1 MAEKIKKFE
10 GADAI
15 YMACVFGIVSI
26 VVTFC
31 QDYLDILTFIPGWI
45 LDVLKTLG
53 WCIIFGCVGIY
64 CKDRFNY
71 RTKLFTV
78 LIVFQIIMFVDGLFS
93 VSIGPAS
100 FSYSSAVPVLGTIM
114 TLLEIGLYG
123 SMLAVGVKM
132 SKFKMSKLVPVAF
145 IIFGVFG
152 ILGGVVDLFAD
163 DKTSFL
169 FTIVYTIILMV
180 VELVVLLLIRHYF
193 EHTALNELKYNT
205 LDVDENESSIE
216 ATPDNNTNE

>member
-15 YMACVFGIVSI
+15 YMACIFGIVSI

-71 RTKLFTV
+71 RTK
-78 LIVFQIIMFVDGLFS
+78 
-93 VSIGPAS
+93 
-100 FSYSSAVPVLGTIM
+100 
-114 TLLEIGLYG
+114 
-123 SMLAVGVKM
+123 
-132 SKFKMSKLVPVAF
+132 
-145 IIFGVFG
+145 
-152 ILGGVVDLFAD
+152 
-163 DKTSFL
+163 
-169 FTIVYTIILMV
+169 
-180 VELVVLLLIRHYF
+180 
-193 EHTALNELKYNT
+193 
-205 LDVDENESSIE
+205 
-216 ATPDNNTNE
+216 